1 MKVNGAVKIPSNGGV
16 GGEQIAS
23 NFAAR
28 FERSST
34 ESGLRPGKLPLRL
47 RSGNFGTLRIAA
59 LLVCW
64 KQRLRAI
71 FLPFMKR
78 LNVAILGGGTVG
90 GGVFRALRRN
100 GSLLAAR
107 IGIRLRV
114 NHIVV
119 RHPRKQ
125 RPIRFP
131 DRLVS
136 ADWEAAV
143 RDPNT
148 DVVVELIGGTSVAK
162 SAVET
167 ALRLGKPVVTANKAL
182 LSEHGESLF
191 AAAAS
196 NGAGLYYEASVGGGI
211 PIIKVLR
218 ESLAGNRFRRI
229 YGILNGTCNY
239 ILTQMEEAGGD
250 FAAVLAEA
258 RKKGYAESDASLD
271 VDGLDAMHKVGLLAS
286 LAHGFWVRPQWIHVE
301 GIGQISRLDIE
312 FAARLGYKIKLLAS
326 VCSLSSSAV
335 GRSADCPQ
343 IQVSVGPALIPRSH
357 VLASVRGVFNA
368 VFVHSDV
375 AGETL
380 YYGRGAGQDAT
391 ASAVLSDIAS
401 ASLDYGRNSTP
412 RVPPFSPHAL
422 EGQVIPWEESVSEY
436 YLRLTVVDKPGT
448 MAQISN
454 VLACR
459 NIGISSIVQPEG
471 HEGASVPLILMIHDA
486 SAGEMLQALEEIRHL
501 SVVKSPPKM
510 IRAEHFQ

>member
-1 MKVNGAVKIPSNGGV
+1 M
-16 GGEQIAS
+16 
-23 NFAAR
+23 R
-28 FERSST
+28 
-34 ESGLRPGKLPLRL
+34 
-47 RSGNFGTLRIAA
+47 
-59 LLVCW
+59 
-64 KQRLRAI
+64 
-71 FLPFMKR
+71 R

-107 IGIRLRV
+107 IGVRLRV
-114 NHIVV
+114 NHVVV

-125 RPIRFP
+125 RSIRFP
-131 DRLVS
+131 ARLVS

-162 SAVET
+162 SVVET

-182 LSEHGESLF
+182 LSEHGDSLF
-191 AAAAS
+191 AMAAS

-239 ILTQMEEAGGD
+239 ILTRMEEDGGD
-250 FAAVLAEA
+250 FASVLAEA
-258 RKKGYAESDASLD
+258 QKKGYAEADASLD
-271 VDGLDAMHKVGLLAS
+271 VDGLDAMHKAGVLAS
-286 LAHGFWVRPQWIHVE
+286 LAHGFWVRPEWIHVE
-301 GIGQISRLDIE
+301 GIRQISRLDIE

-326 VCSLSSSAV
+326 VCLLSSSV
-335 GRSADCPQ
+335 RSAGCPQ

-368 VFVHSDV
+368 VFVHGDV

-391 ASAVLSDIAS
+391 ASAVLSEIAA
-401 ASLDYGRNSTP
+401 ASLDYGEHSIC
-412 RVPPFSPHAL
+412 RVSPFSLHAS
-422 EGQVIPWEESVSEY
+422 EGQVVPWEESVSEY

-448 MAQISN
+448 MAQISK
-454 VLACR
+454 VLAR
-459 NIGISSIVQPEG
+459 RDIGISSIVQPEG
-471 HEGASVPLILMIHDA
+471 HEGDSVPLILMIHDA
-486 SAGEMLQALEEIRHL
+486 SAGEMLQALEEIRCL

-510 IRAEHFQ
+510 IRAEHFH

>member
-1 MKVNGAVKIPSNGGV
+1 M
-16 GGEQIAS
+16 
-23 NFAAR
+23 R
-28 FERSST
+28 
-34 ESGLRPGKLPLRL
+34 
-47 RSGNFGTLRIAA
+47 
-59 LLVCW
+59 
-64 KQRLRAI
+64 
-71 FLPFMKR
+71 R

-100 GSLLAAR
+100 GSLLASR
-107 IGIRLRV
+107 IGVRLRV
-114 NHIVV
+114 NHVVV
-119 RHPRKQ
+119 RHPRKH

-131 DRLVS
+131 ERLVG

-143 RDPNT
+143 RDSNT

-162 SAVET
+162 SVVET
-167 ALRLGKPVVTANKAL
+167 ALSLGKPVVTANKAL

-191 AAAAS
+191 AKATAS

-211 PIIKVLR
+211 PIIKALR

-239 ILTQMEEAGGD
+239 ILTRMEADGGD

-258 RKKGYAESDASLD
+258 QAKGYAESDASLD
-271 VDGLDAMHKVGLLAS
+271 VDGLDAMHKAGILAS
-286 LAHGFWVRPQWIHVE
+286 LAHGFWVRPEWIHGE
-301 GIGQISRLDIE
+301 GIRQISRLDIE
-312 FAARLGYKIKLLAS
+312 FADRLGYKIKLLAS
-326 VCSLSSSAV
+326 VRLLSSSV
-335 GRSADCPQ
+335 RSADCPQ

-368 VFVHSDV
+368 VFVHGDV

-391 ASAVLSDIAS
+391 ASAVLSDVADAVLDCGRRS
-401 ASLDYGRNSTP
+401 SL
-412 RVPPFSPHAL
+412 RVPPFSLHASK
-422 EGQVIPWEESVSEY
+422 GRVVPWEESVSEY

-454 VLACR
+454 VLAR
-459 NIGISSIVQPEG
+459 RGIGISSIVQPEG
-471 HEGASVPLILMIHDA
+471 HQGASVPLILMIHDA
-486 SAGEMLQALEEIRHL
+486 AAGEMLRALEEIRRL

-510 IRAEHFQ
+510 IRAEHFH

>member
-1 MKVNGAVKIPSNGGV
+1 M
-16 GGEQIAS
+16 
-23 NFAAR
+23 R
-28 FERSST
+28 
-34 ESGLRPGKLPLRL
+34 
-47 RSGNFGTLRIAA
+47 
-59 LLVCW
+59 
-64 KQRLRAI
+64 
-71 FLPFMKR
+71 R

-107 IGIRLRV
+107 IGVRLRV
-114 NHIVV
+114 NHVVV

-125 RPIRFP
+125 RSIRFP
-131 DRLVS
+131 ARLVS

-148 DVVVELIGGTSVAK
+148 NIVVELIGGTSVAK
-162 SAVET
+162 SVVET

-182 LSEHGESLF
+182 LSEHGDSLF
-191 AAAAS
+191 AMAAS

-239 ILTQMEEAGGD
+239 ILTRMEEDGGD

-258 RKKGYAESDASLD
+258 QKKGYAEADASLD
-271 VDGLDAMHKVGLLAS
+271 VDGLDAMHKAGVLAS
-286 LAHGFWVRPQWIHVE
+286 LAHGFWVRPEWIHVE
-301 GIGQISRLDIE
+301 GIRQISRLDIE

-326 VCSLSSSAV
+326 VCLLSSSV
-335 GRSADCPQ
+335 RSADCPQ
-343 IQVSVGPALIPRSH
+343 IQVSVGPALIPCSH

-368 VFVHSDV
+368 VFVHGDV

-391 ASAVLSDIAS
+391 ASAVLSDIAA
-401 ASLDYGRNSTP
+401 ASLDYDLHSP
-412 RVPPFSPHAL
+412 SRVPPFSLHAS
-422 EGQVIPWEESVSEY
+422 EGQVVPWEESVSEY

-448 MAQISN
+448 MAQISK
-454 VLACR
+454 VLAR
-459 NIGISSIVQPEG
+459 RDIGISSIVQPEG
-471 HEGASVPLILMIHDA
+471 HEGDSVPLILMIHDA
-486 SAGEMLQALEEIRHL
+486 AAGEMLQALEEIRRL

-510 IRAEHFQ
+510 IRAEHFH

>member
-1 MKVNGAVKIPSNGGV
+1 M
-16 GGEQIAS
+16 
-23 NFAAR
+23 R
-28 FERSST
+28 
-34 ESGLRPGKLPLRL
+34 
-47 RSGNFGTLRIAA
+47 
-59 LLVCW
+59 
-64 KQRLRAI
+64 
-71 FLPFMKR
+71 R

-100 GSLLAAR
+100 GSLLASR
-107 IGIRLRV
+107 IGVRLRV
-114 NHIVV
+114 NHVVV

-131 DRLVS
+131 QRLVG

-148 DVVVELIGGTSVAK
+148 EVVVELIGGTSVAK
-162 SAVET
+162 SVVET
-167 ALRLGKPVVTANKAL
+167 ALSLGKPVVTANKAL

-191 AAAAS
+191 AMAAS
-196 NGAGLYYEASVGGGI
+196 NGAGLYYEAGVGGGI

-239 ILTQMEEAGGD
+239 ILTRMEADGGD

-258 RKKGYAESDASLD
+258 QAKGYAESDASLD
-271 VDGLDAMHKVGLLAS
+271 VDGLDAMHKAGILAS
-286 LAHGFWVRPQWIHVE
+286 LAHGFWVRPEWIHVE
-301 GIGQISRLDIE
+301 GIRQISRLDIE

-326 VCSLSSSAV
+326 VCLLSPSV
-335 GRSADCPQ
+335 RSADCPQ

-368 VFVHSDV
+368 VFVHGDV

-391 ASAVLSDIAS
+391 ASAVLSDVAD
-401 ASLDYGRNSTP
+401 AVLDCGRRSP
-412 RVPPFSPHAL
+412 LRVTPFSLHASK
-422 EGQVIPWEESVSEY
+422 GRVVPWEESVSEY

-454 VLACR
+454 VLAR
-459 NIGISSIVQPEG
+459 RGIGISSIVQPEG
-471 HEGASVPLILMIHDA
+471 HEGASVPLILMIHA
-486 SAGEMLQALEEIRHL
+486 AAAGEMLRALEEIRRL
-501 SVVKSPPKM
+501 SVVKSLPKM
-510 IRAEHFQ
+510 IRAEHFH

>member
-1 MKVNGAVKIPSNGGV
+1 MEA
-16 GGEQIAS
+16 EQS
-23 NFAAR
+23 AAACSGR
-28 FERSST
+28 F
-34 ESGLRPGKLPLRL
+34 
-47 RSGNFGTLRIAA
+47 
-59 LLVCW
+59 
-64 KQRLRAI
+64 
-71 FLPFMKR
+71 
-78 LNVAILGGGTVG
+78 
-90 GGVFRALRRN
+90 RRN

-107 IGIRLRV
+107 IGVRLGV

-119 RHPRKQ
+119 RHPGKQ
-125 RPIRFP
+125 RSIRFP

-136 ADWEAAV
+136 VDWEAAV
-143 RDPNT
+143 HDPNT

-167 ALRLGKPVVTANKAL
+167 ALCLGKPVVTANKAL

-191 AAAAS
+191 AMAES

-239 ILTQMEEAGGD
+239 ILTRMEEDGGD
-250 FAAVLAEA
+250 FDAVLAEA
-258 RKKGYAESDASLD
+258 QKKGYAESNASLD
-271 VDGLDAMHKVGLLAS
+271 VDGLDAMHKAGILAS
-286 LAHGFWVRPQWIHVE
+286 LAHGFWVRPEWIHVE
-301 GIGQISRLDIE
+301 GIRQISRLDIE

-326 VCSLSSSAV
+326 VCLLSSSV
-335 GRSADCPQ
+335 RSADCPQ

-357 VLASVRGVFNA
+357 VLASVRSVFNA
-368 VFVHSDV
+368 VFVQGDV

-391 ASAVLSDIAS
+391 ASAVLSDIA
-401 ASLDYGRNSTP
+401 AAVLDYRLHSTP
-412 RVPPFSPHAL
+412 RVSPFSLHAL
-422 EGQVIPWEESVSEY
+422 KGQVIPWEESVSEY

-471 HEGASVPLILMIHDA
+471 HEGAAVPLILMIHDA
-486 SAGEMLQALEEIRHL
+486 AAGEMLQALEEIRRL

-510 IRAEHFQ
+510 IRAEHFH

>member
-1 MKVNGAVKIPSNGGV
+1 M
-16 GGEQIAS
+16 
-23 NFAAR
+23 R
-28 FERSST
+28 
-34 ESGLRPGKLPLRL
+34 
-47 RSGNFGTLRIAA
+47 
-59 LLVCW
+59 
-64 KQRLRAI
+64 
-71 FLPFMKR
+71 R

-90 GGVFRALRRN
+90 GGVFRAIRRN
-100 GSLLAAR
+100 GSLLSAR
-107 IGIRLRV
+107 IGVRLRV

-125 RPIRFP
+125 RSIRFP
-131 DRLVS
+131 AQLIG

-143 RDPNT
+143 RDSNT

-162 SAVET
+162 SVVEA

-191 AAAAS
+191 STAAS

-258 RKKGYAESDASLD
+258 QKKGYAEADASLD
-271 VDGLDAMHKVGLLAS
+271 VDGLDAMHKAGILAS
-286 LAHGFWVRPQWIHVE
+286 LAHGFWVRPEWIHVE
-301 GIGQISRLDIE
+301 GIRQISRLDIE

-326 VCSLSSSAV
+326 VCSLSSLA
-335 GRSADCPQ
+335 RSANCPR
-343 IQVSVGPALIPRSH
+343 IQVSVGPALIPQSH
-357 VLASVRGVFNA
+357 VLASIRGVFNA
-368 VFVHSDV
+368 VFVHGDV

-380 YYGRGAGQDAT
+380 YYGQGAGQNAT
-391 ASAVLSDIAS
+391 ASAVLSDIA
-401 ASLDYGRNSTP
+401 AAALDCGIHPSP
-412 RVPPFSPHAL
+412 RVPSFSPRTS

-454 VLACR
+454 VLARR

-486 SAGEMLQALEEIRHL
+486 AAGEMLQALEEIRRL

-510 IRAEHFQ
+510 IRAEHFH

>member
-1 MKVNGAVKIPSNGGV
+1 M
-16 GGEQIAS
+16 
-23 NFAAR
+23 R
-28 FERSST
+28 
-34 ESGLRPGKLPLRL
+34 
-47 RSGNFGTLRIAA
+47 
-59 LLVCW
+59 
-64 KQRLRAI
+64 
-71 FLPFMKR
+71 R

-107 IGIRLRV
+107 IGVRLRV

-119 RHPRKQ
+119 RHPSKK

-131 DRLVS
+131 NRLVG

-148 DVVVELIGGTSVAK
+148 DIVVELIGGTSVAK
-162 SAVET
+162 SVVET

-191 AAAAS
+191 AAAS
-196 NGAGLYYEASVGGGI
+196 NGAGLYYEASVAGGI

-218 ESLAGNRFRRI
+218 ESLAGNRFLRI

-258 RKKGYAESDASLD
+258 KKKGYAEADASLD
-271 VDGLDAMHKVGLLAS
+271 VDGLDAMHKAGILAS
-286 LAHGFWVRPQWIHVE
+286 LAHGFWVRPEWIHVE
-301 GIGQISRLDIE
+301 GIRQISQLDIE

-326 VCSLSSSAV
+326 VCAPSSLV
-335 GRSADCPQ
+335 RSADCPR

-368 VFVHSDV
+368 VFVHGDV

-380 YYGRGAGQDAT
+380 YYGRGAGQNAT
-391 ASAVLSDIAS
+391 ASAVLSDLA
-401 ASLDYGRNSTP
+401 AAALDYGQHSTL
-412 RVPPFSPHAL
+412 RVPPFSLHAS
-422 EGQVIPWEESVSEY
+422 EGQVIPWEQSVSEY

-454 VLACR
+454 VLAR
-459 NIGISSIVQPEG
+459 RGIGISSIVQPEG

-486 SAGEMLQALEEIRHL
+486 AAGEMLQALEKIRHL

-510 IRAEHFQ
+510 IRAEHFH

>member
-1 MKVNGAVKIPSNGGV
+1 M
-16 GGEQIAS
+16 
-23 NFAAR
+23 R
-28 FERSST
+28 
-34 ESGLRPGKLPLRL
+34 
-47 RSGNFGTLRIAA
+47 
-59 LLVCW
+59 
-64 KQRLRAI
+64 
-71 FLPFMKR
+71 R

-107 IGIRLRV
+107 IGVRLRV

-125 RPIRFP
+125 RSIRFP
-131 DRLVS
+131 DRLVDT
-136 ADWEAAV
+136 DWEAAV

-162 SAVET
+162 SVVET

-191 AAAAS
+191 AMAAS
-196 NGAGLYYEASVGGGI
+196 NSAGLYYEASVGGGI

-250 FAAVLAEA
+250 FAAVLTEA
-258 RKKGYAESDASLD
+258 KKKGYAEADASLD
-271 VDGLDAMHKVGLLAS
+271 VDGLDTMHKAGILAS
-286 LAHGFWVRPQWIHVE
+286 LAHGFWVRPKWIHVE
-301 GIGQISRLDIE
+301 GIRQISRLDIE

-326 VCSLSSSAV
+326 VCSLSSPL
-335 GRSADCPQ
+335 RSADCPQ
-343 IQVSVGPALIPRSH
+343 IQVFVGPALIPCSH

-368 VFVHSDV
+368 VFVHGDV

-380 YYGRGAGQDAT
+380 YYGRGAGQDAS
-391 ASAVLSDIAS
+391 ASAVLSDIAA
-401 ASLDYGRNSTP
+401 ASLDYGSHSTL
-412 RVPPFSPHAL
+412 RFPPFSFHAL
-422 EGQVIPWEESVSEY
+422 EGQVIPWEESFSEY

-486 SAGEMLQALEEIRHL
+486 AAGEMLQALEEIRRL

-510 IRAEHFQ
+510 IRAEHFH

>member
-1 MKVNGAVKIPSNGGV
+1 M
-16 GGEQIAS
+16 
-23 NFAAR
+23 R
-28 FERSST
+28 
-34 ESGLRPGKLPLRL
+34 
-47 RSGNFGTLRIAA
+47 
-59 LLVCW
+59 
-64 KQRLRAI
+64 
-71 FLPFMKR
+71 R

-107 IGIRLRV
+107 IGVRLRV

-125 RPIRFP
+125 RSIRFP
-131 DRLVS
+131 DRLVG

-148 DVVVELIGGTSVAK
+148 DVVVELIGGTAVAK
-162 SAVET
+162 SVVET

-191 AAAAS
+191 ATAAS
-196 NGAGLYYEASVGGGI
+196 NGAGLYYEASVAGGI

-239 ILTQMEEAGGD
+239 ILTRMEEDGGD

-258 RKKGYAESDASLD
+258 QKKGYAEADASLD
-271 VDGLDAMHKVGLLAS
+271 VDGLDAMHKAGILAS
-286 LAHGFWVRPQWIHVE
+286 LAHGFWVRPEWIHAE
-301 GIGQISRLDIE
+301 GIRKISRLDIE

-326 VCSLSSSAV
+326 VCLLSSPV
-335 GRSADCPQ
+335 RSADCPQ
-343 IQVSVGPALIPRSH
+343 IQVSVCPALIPRSH

-368 VFVHSDV
+368 VFVHGDV

-401 ASLDYGRNSTP
+401 ASLDYGEHSIR
-412 RVPPFSPHAL
+412 RVPAFSLYAS

-454 VLACR
+454 VLARR

-486 SAGEMLQALEEIRHL
+486 AAGEMIQALEEIRRL

-510 IRAEHFQ
+510 IRAEHFH

>member
-1 MKVNGAVKIPSNGGV
+1 M
-16 GGEQIAS
+16 
-23 NFAAR
+23 R
-28 FERSST
+28 
-34 ESGLRPGKLPLRL
+34 
-47 RSGNFGTLRIAA
+47 
-59 LLVCW
+59 
-64 KQRLRAI
+64 
-71 FLPFMKR
+71 R

-107 IGIRLRV
+107 IGVRLRV
-114 NHIVV
+114 NHLVV

-125 RPIRFP
+125 RSIRFP

-136 ADWEAAV
+136 TDWKEAV
-143 RDPNT
+143 HDPNT

-162 SAVET
+162 SVVET

-182 LSEHGESLF
+182 LSEHGEALF
-191 AAAAS
+191 ATAAS
-196 NGAGLYYEASVGGGI
+196 NGAGLYYEASVAGGI

-258 RKKGYAESDASLD
+258 KKKGYAESDASLD
-271 VDGLDAMHKVGLLAS
+271 VDGLDAMHKAGLLAS

-301 GIGQISRLDIE
+301 GIRQISRLDIE

-326 VCSLSSSAV
+326 VCSISSPL
-335 GRSADCPQ
+335 RSADCPQ
-343 IQVSVGPALIPRSH
+343 IQVSVGPSLIPRSH

-368 VFVHSDV
+368 VFVHGDV

-391 ASAVLSDIAS
+391 ASAVLSDIAA
-401 ASLDYGRNSTP
+401 ASLDCGSHSTL
-412 RVPPFSPHAL
+412 RFPPFSFHAS
-422 EGQVIPWEESVSEY
+422 EGQVLPWEESVSEY

-486 SAGEMLQALEEIRHL
+486 AAGEMLQALEEIRHL
-501 SVVKSPPKM
+501 RVVKSPPKM
-510 IRAEHFQ
+510 IRTEHFH